1 MGLIYPNGMD
11 YVCLFTP
18 DGRATGTPLR
28 LKCGKLTFPRDGIRL
43 YAIYGKLRKANES
56 CHWMTLAFGKWAIRT
71 VGVATWATRWRL
83 IVIARGGM
91 MGLIYPLRARTYG
104 CWGMILLKFV
114 LTGRAFVF
122 IINVI
127 LQKAM
132 KEKQIMGPFREL
144 PGGARQ
150 QGCKAFRSGA
160 ANDEFDGYA
169 RYSGTSWPKGKLGG
183 NAGISTLVPLMGR
196 EFFYWYGRRLSL
208 RSSRS
213 KRWKYEESVQFQ
225 CRSIG
230 NAFGSPQGSSG

>member
-1 MGLIYPNGMD
+1 MGN
-11 YVCLFTP
+11 P
-18 DGRATGTPLR
+18 DCRGCHVGDPLE
-28 LKCGKLTFPRDGIRL
+28 TDSDSPWQDDG
-43 YAIYGKLRKANES
+43 A
-56 CHWMTLAFGKWAIRT
+56 
-71 VGVATWATRWRL
+71 
-83 IVIARGGM
+83 
-91 MGLIYPLRARTYG
+91 GLSARARTYG

>member
-1 MGLIYPNGMD
+1 
-11 YVCLFTP
+11 
-18 DGRATGTPLR
+18 
-28 LKCGKLTFPRDGIRL
+28 
-43 YAIYGKLRKANES
+43 
-56 CHWMTLAFGKWAIRT
+56 
-71 VGVATWATRWRL
+71 
-83 IVIARGGM
+83 
-91 MGLIYPLRARTYG
+91 
-104 CWGMILLKFV
+104 
-114 LTGRAFVF
+114 
-122 IINVI
+122 
-127 LQKAM
+127 M

-196 EFFYWYGRRLSL
+196 ELFYWYGRRLSL

>member
-1 MGLIYPNGMD
+1 MEN
-11 YVCLFTP
+11 
-18 DGRATGTPLR
+18 
-28 LKCGKLTFPRDGIRL
+28 KLSN
-43 YAIYGKLRKANES
+43 RKS
-56 CHWMTLAFGKWAIRT
+56 
-71 VGVATWATRWRL
+71 
-83 IVIARGGM
+83 
-91 MGLIYPLRARTYG
+91 
-104 CWGMILLKFV
+104 V
-114 LTGRAFVF
+114 LTDRAFVL

-127 LQKAM
+127 LQKVM
-132 KEKQIMGPFREL
+132 KEKQITGPFREL

-208 RSSRS
+208 RSSHS

-225 CRSIG
+225 CRPIG
-230 NAFGSPQGSSG
+230 NAFGSPQGSAGRIPRFQSYGNEHCRNQSSQCCLSGDAR

>member
-1 MGLIYPNGMD
+1 MQQPLFIFLIDAN
-11 YVCLFTP
+11 L
-18 DGRATGTPLR
+18 
-28 LKCGKLTFPRDGIRL
+28 LTL
-43 YAIYGKLRKANES
+43 
-56 CHWMTLAFGKWAIRT
+56 
-71 VGVATWATRWRL
+71 ATWATRWRL
-83 IVIARGGM
+83 IVDSPWQDDGAD
-91 MGLIYPLRARTYG
+91 LSAASPPYG
-104 CWGMILLKFV
+104 CWGMLLLKFV

>member
-1 MGLIYPNGMD
+1 MGLIY
-11 YVCLFTP
+11 
-18 DGRATGTPLR
+18 R
-28 LKCGKLTFPRDGIRL
+28 
-43 YAIYGKLRKANES
+43 
-56 CHWMTLAFGKWAIRT
+56 
-71 VGVATWATRWRL
+71 
-83 IVIARGGM
+83 
-91 MGLIYPLRARTYG
+91 LRARTYG

-122 IINVI
+122 IIDVI
-127 LQKAM
+127 LQKA
-132 KEKQIMGPFREL
+132 

-225 CRSIG
+225 CRPIG
-230 NAFGSPQGSSG
+230 NAFGSPQGSAGRISRFQSYGDEHRRNQSSQCCLSGNAGRHGSDAKEAPGCS

>member
-1 MGLIYPNGMD
+1 MENKSFNKD
-11 YVCLFTP
+11 
-18 DGRATGTPLR
+18 
-28 LKCGKLTFPRDGIRL
+28 
-43 YAIYGKLRKANES
+43 
-56 CHWMTLAFGKWAIRT
+56 
-71 VGVATWATRWRL
+71 
-83 IVIARGGM
+83 
-91 MGLIYPLRARTYG
+91 
-104 CWGMILLKFV
+104 LLKFV

-196 EFFYWYGRRLSL
+196 EFFLLVWQ
-208 RSSRS
+208 
-213 KRWKYEESVQFQ
+213 KTFPAVFAQ
-225 CRSIG
+225 
-230 NAFGSPQGSSG
+230 